1 MEETG
6 TQKMEMTLKARMRDE
21 RGSTASKRMRRGGEL
36 PANIAGLGKDPRAVA
51 VSEHAFEKLYRA
63 GAQLITI
70 ETPEETLEALIREV
84 QLNAFG
90 DKVLHIDFEEIQ
102 RGVTL
107 QVEVPLEFFGEPAGV
122 ADGGIFQT
130 VLDKLNVSCMPRDIP
145 DSIEID
151 VRELEAGSNVTVGDV
166 VLPEG
171 VTLDDMEPDEVIA
184 MVSMPASEEEEEA
197 EEGEETAEAGSEPEV
212 IGKDKQEETED

>member
-1 MEETG
+1 
-6 TQKMEMTLKARMRDE
+6 MEMTLKARMRDE
-21 RGSTASKRMRRGGEL
+21 RGSTAAKRMRREGEL

-51 VSEHAFEKLYRA
+51 VSEHAFEKLYRS

-70 ETPEETLEALIREV
+70 ETPDESVEALIREV

-107 QVEVPLEFFGEPAGV
+107 QVEIPLEFFGEPVGV

-130 VLDKLNVSCMPRDIP
+130 VLDRLNVSCMPRNIP
-145 DSIEID
+145 ESIEID
-151 VRELEAGSNVTVGDV
+151 VRELEAGSNITMADV

-171 VTLDDMEPDEVIA
+171 VTLEDVEPDEVIA
-184 MVSMPASEEEEEA
+184 MVSLPVGDEDEEG
-197 EEGEETAEAGSEPEV
+197 EEGEETAEGGSQPEV
-212 IGKDKQEETED
+212 IGKGKEEEGDD

>member
-1 MEETG
+1 
-6 TQKMEMTLKARMRDE
+6 MEMTLKARMRDE
-21 RGSTASKRMRRGGEL
+21 RGSTAAKRMRREGEL

-51 VSEHAFEKLYRA
+51 VSEHAFEKLYRS

-130 VLDKLNVSCMPRDIP
+130 ILDKLTVSCMPRNIP
-145 DSIEID
+145 ESIEVD
-151 VRELEAGSNVTVGDV
+151 VRELAAGDNVSVGDV
-166 VLPEG
+166 VLPDG
-171 VTLDDMEPDEVIA
+171 VTLEGIEPDEIVA
-184 MVSMPASEEEEEA
+184 LVSIPVGEEEEP
-197 EEGEETAEAGSEPEV
+197 EEGEEAAESGSEPEV
-212 IGKDKQEETED
+212 IGKSDEEEAED

>member
-1 MEETG
+1 
-6 TQKMEMTLKARMRDE
+6 MTLKARMRDE
-21 RGSTASKRMRRGGEL
+21 RGSTAAKRMRREGEL

-51 VSEHAFEKLYRA
+51 VSEHAFEKLYRS

-130 VLDKLNVSCMPRDIP
+130 ILDKLTVSCMPRNIP
-145 DSIEID
+145 ESIEVD
-151 VRELEAGSNVTVGDV
+151 VRELAAGDNVSVGDV
-166 VLPEG
+166 VLPDG
-171 VTLDDMEPDEVIA
+171 VTLEGIEPDEIVA
-184 MVSMPASEEEEEA
+184 LVSIPVGEEEEP
-197 EEGEETAEAGSEPEV
+197 EEGEEAAESGSEPEV
-212 IGKDKQEETED
+212 IGKSDEEEAED